1 MSSSIFIDLNN
12 TELSGVAFKDQ
23 MLKKM
28 AITFLTSKGESTIPE
43 LADLLT
49 ISVPKTSE
57 LVIGLQKDGLVKD
70 TSRKTDGPGRKAV
83 IYSLNPESCY
93 FLGVEIRK
101 YKINIG
107 LMSFNAEIIESSVN
121 IPFPFLGATESL
133 DAVIREIR

>member
-1 MSSSIFIDLNN
+1 MSSSIFTDLNN
-12 TELSGVAFKDQ
+12 SELSGVAFKDQ
-23 MLKKM
+23 TLKKI

-43 LADLLT
+43 LAETLS

-57 LVIGLQKDGLVKD
+57 LVLGLLKDGLVKD
-70 TSRKTDGPGRKAV
+70 TSRKTEGPGRKAA

-107 LMSFNAEIIESSVN
+107 LMSFNADMVESVVN
-121 IPFPFLGATESL
+121 IPFPFLGAAESL
-133 DAVIREIR
+133 DAVVG